1 MNENTAKTPRV
12 LHILSGDLWAGAEV
26 MACHLLQGLHAR
38 PDCHLLAIVL
48 NEGQVAARLRQ
59 AGIQVVIF
67 NERELSFARLQQHVR
82 NALNTFQPQIIHSHR
97 YKENILAYLAS
108 RGRARASL
116 VATQHG
122 MPESHGRKSTFKGR
136 LLRKINTTLLVK
148 RFETLV
154 AVSREMKDTLVH
166 SGFGPSRVAVIHNG
180 IELPPWYGPRES
192 NGDFVV
198 GSCGRLFAVKNYS
211 LFIEMAALVAA
222 QAPQAGFQLAGDG
235 PLMEDLR
242 RQCSQHSLNGR
253 FVFLG
258 HLNDVPAFYQ
268 GLKVY
273 VSTSWHEGMP
283 MSVLE
288 AKSYGLPVVAPNV
301 GGFPEIIEHEKDGFL
316 IPDHDPGLFA
326 RACLRLQ
333 SDPALLA
340 RMSAAAR
347 KKVEAR
353 FSVQRMTQ
361 EYHRLYQE
369 LASKQ

>member
-1 MNENTAKTPRV
+1 MNHNPARTPRI

-26 MACHLLQGLHAR
+26 MTGHLLRGLHSGT
-38 PDCHLLAIVL
+38 DCHLLAVVL

-59 AGIQVVIF
+59 AGVQVVILD
-67 NERELSFARLQQHVR
+67 ESQASFGRLLQQVR
-82 NALNTFQPQIIHSHR
+82 KTLKTFQPQIIHSHR

-108 RGRARASL
+108 RGRARVSL
-116 VATQHG
+116 IATQHG
-122 MPESHGRKSTFKGR
+122 MPESHGQKSTLKGR
-136 LLRKINTTLLVK
+136 LLRKINSTLLSR
-148 RFETLV
+148 RFNTLV
-154 AVSREMKDTLVH
+154 AVSREMKETLVH
-166 SGFGPSRVAVIHNG
+166 NGLGPSKVAVIHNG

-192 NGDFVV
+192 NGHFVV
-198 GSCGRLFAVKNYS
+198 GSCGRLFAVKNYR
-211 LFIEMAALVAA
+211 LFIEMAARVAA
-222 QAPQAGFQLAGDG
+222 QSPQTGFQLAGDG

-242 RQCSQHSLNGR
+242 RKCSQYSLNGR
-253 FVFLG
+253 FEFLG
-258 HLNDVPAFYQ
+258 HVLDMPTFYQ

-288 AKSYGLPVVAPNV
+288 AMSHGLPIVAPDV
-301 GGFPEIIEHEKDGFL
+301 GGFPEIVEHEKDGFL

-326 RACLRLQ
+326 QACLRLQ

-347 KKVEAR
+347 EKVVSK

-361 EYHRLYQE
+361 EYHRLYQK
-369 LASKQ
+369 LAG